1 MNEKGILATLLH
13 GYLFFRVPLVRPT
26 RALRAAYPLIK
37 WMYGPTFLLLT
48 ILAGVAG
55 IILLFPVWPEFAA
68 YAPKLL
74 TPFGLA
80 VLGVTFMFAKFAHEL
95 GHAFTAI
102 RHGCRVGTMDVA
114 FLVMWPVLYTDA
126 TEMWKLKSHRD
137 RLRISTAGM
146 SVEIMIACW
155 ALLFSHLT
163 DPGILRDALFILAV
177 VTWITSLLINVS
189 PFLRFDGYY
198 ILSDFL
204 GLANLQPRSFAMA
217 RWRLRE
223 LLFNLGDPP
232 PEKFD
237 PSLQRWLVFYAYFT
251 WIYRFFLFLGIA
263 ILVYAHFFKVLGM
276 FLMAVEIVWFIAR
289 PIYNEFKSWWGMRRR
304 VGHMRL
310 FIIAALFST
319 AMILVF
325 LIPWPRSISAPAVL
339 NVADETEILASGSGQ
354 LRRWNISLG
363 QTISENEN
371 LAEIHS
377 AELAKEIRSTRR
389 NIELAEQRL
398 ADANVNPNLR
408 DQYLV
413 FKDHISTLN
422 AKLAELFEEQRHLK
436 IKSPRTGKMIFVDST
451 MHKGAWIGRGTL
463 LGIIGNPGA
472 AIVEAMFGGP
482 DISKI
487 ETGRTAKFYTTGN
500 PAAGV
505 PCRIGL
511 IAQQGEVNLPWPV
524 LADVHGGPIVTRQ
537 ASATE
542 IGLKTIEPYYAVS
555 CVPAKQFEPIQ
566 VNHQQTGWLTISL
579 PSIRLADQII
589 RFVRASIL
597 EELAF

>member
-204 GLANLQPRSFAMA
+204 
-217 RWRLRE
+217 
-223 LLFNLGDPP
+223 
-232 PEKFD
+232 
-237 PSLQRWLVFYAYFT
+237 V
-251 WIYRFFLFLGIA
+251 
-263 ILVYAHFFKVLGM
+263 
-276 FLMAVEIVWFIAR
+276 
-289 PIYNEFKSWWGMRRR
+289 
-304 VGHMRL
+304 
-310 FIIAALFST
+310 
-319 AMILVF
+319 
-325 LIPWPRSISAPAVL
+325 
-339 NVADETEILASGSGQ
+339 
-354 LRRWNISLG
+354 
-363 QTISENEN
+363 
-371 LAEIHS
+371 
-377 AELAKEIRSTRR
+377 
-389 NIELAEQRL
+389 
-398 ADANVNPNLR
+398 
-408 DQYLV
+408 
-413 FKDHISTLN
+413 
-422 AKLAELFEEQRHLK
+422 
-436 IKSPRTGKMIFVDST
+436 
-451 MHKGAWIGRGTL
+451 
-463 LGIIGNPGA
+463 
-472 AIVEAMFGGP
+472 
-482 DISKI
+482 
-487 ETGRTAKFYTTGN
+487 
-500 PAAGV
+500 V
-505 PCRIGL
+505 P
-511 IAQQGEVNLPWPV
+511 
-524 LADVHGGPIVTRQ
+524 T
-537 ASATE
+537 
-542 IGLKTIEPYYAVS
+542 
-555 CVPAKQFEPIQ
+555 
-566 VNHQQTGWLTISL
+566 
-579 PSIRLADQII
+579 
-589 RFVRASIL
+589 
-597 EELAF
+597 